1 MGTVCA
7 DHHHHHKFHH
17 HKPHEI
23 PPRKLV
29 ARKECRDPFPAEGSL
44 GKFLPGGGGDS
55 SDSDSDPY
63 SSDHFRMFE
72 FKVRRCTR
80 SRSHDWTDCPFAHP
94 GEKARRRD
102 PRKYHYSGAVCSEHR
117 RGTCS
122 RGDNCEFSHGVF
134 ECWLHP
140 SRYRTEACKDGKN
153 CQRKV
158 CFFAH
163 TPRQLRILPV
173 QPDEPPPVQE
183 RKHQAEPHCC
193 LFCHSVNS
201 FSSPRSTLLDM
212 SNLSPPLSPS
222 TSLSPPLSPL
232 KRRSLAGLSSVSLCP
247 DRFVTHPGP
256 IGSNGSGISYNG
268 VLNEIVSSFD
278 SMQMN
283 ERRFRNGS
291 LPWLDIPNE
300 AAEEQPQPQ
309 FAASPSTP
317 SPTPPNRFR
326 NNNVPHRRLFCDE
339 VGRMD
344 GPGTA
349 DPDVGW
355 VDELLM

>member
-29 ARKECRDPFPAEGSL
+29 ARKAALPRTECPDSFPTEGSL
-44 GKFLPGGGGDS
+44 GKFLPGGGDDS

-94 GEKARRRD
+94 GEKAQRRD
-102 PRKYHYSGAVCSEHR
+102 PRKYHYSGAVCTEHR

-163 TPRQLRILPV
+163 TPRQLRILAV
-173 QPDEPPPVQE
+173 QPEEPPPVQE
-183 RKHQAEPHCC
+183 RKYQAEPHCC
-193 LFCHSVNS
+193 ELCHSVNS
-201 FSSPRSTLLDM
+201 FSSPRSTLLDA
-212 SNLSPPLSPS
+212 SNLSPPLSA
-222 TSLSPPLSPL
+222 SLSPPLSPL
-232 KRRSLAGLSSVSLCP
+232 KRRSLAGLSSVSPCP
-247 DRFVTHPGP
+247 NSFVAHPDP
-256 IGSNGSGISYNG
+256 IGSNGSSINYKD
-268 VLNEIVSSFD
+268 VLKVIMNSFD
-278 SMQMN
+278 SIQMS
-283 ERRFRNGS
+283 ERRRIGNNN
-291 LPWLDIPNE
+291 LPWLDIPNTV
-300 AAEEQPQPQ
+300 AEEQSGPQ
-309 FAASPSTP
+309 FIPSPSVGT
-317 SPTPPNRFR
+317 
-326 NNNVPHRRLFCDE
+326 NNIGLRGGLFFDE
-339 VGRMD
+339 E
-344 GPGTA
+344 GPGSMTTT